1 MFVDFSLSFH
11 TLLSIHSRDF
21 IHVGF
26 VFVNGGRLMDSLGS
40 RGKLSFF
47 AELLDSFSVEIFYE
61 TESKSKVYI
70 SQLTVDQSG

>member
-1 MFVDFSLSFH
+1 
-11 TLLSIHSRDF
+11 
-21 IHVGF
+21 
-26 VFVNGGRLMDSLGS
+26 MDSLGS